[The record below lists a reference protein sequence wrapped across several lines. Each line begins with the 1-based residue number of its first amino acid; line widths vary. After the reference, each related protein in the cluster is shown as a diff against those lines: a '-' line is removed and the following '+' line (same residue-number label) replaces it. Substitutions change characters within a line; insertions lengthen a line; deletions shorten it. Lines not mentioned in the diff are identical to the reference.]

1 MSEGSGEAKTGAVGA
16 IFRQS
21 SPIFIFA
28 GIFILMSVASP
39 YFFAWSNF
47 MNVLRQ
53 SAVIGILAMG
63 QALVIM
69 TAGIDLS
76 VGSMMTL
83 SGCLI
88 ATSSTFWGMH
98 PIIAVMVGISA
109 AMLVGLINGFL
120 TAKVK
125 LYDFIATLGTKTA
138 IDGVSLLIT
147 DGLPVSKIPPSIT
160 VIGGKAISGG
170 IPIASIVFALIA
182 LISIVILGY
191 TTFGRNVL
199 AIGGNSEAARV
210 SGIDIAKTKIL
221 AMVFCGLCSGIGGIV
236 IVGRLNSANALM
248 GSNMELNS
256 IAAVVIGG
264 TSINGG
270 QGTMFGTIIG
280 VLTMGVLQNGL
291 ELLNI
296 SSFWQK
302 VILGLVIIAVVTL
315 DTYRRK
321 KLDADRR

>member
-1 MSEGSGEAKTGAVGA
+1 MSTVSA

-21 SPIFIFA
+21 SSVFIFA

-39 YFFAWSNF
+39 YFLAWNNF

-88 ATSSTFWGMH
+88 ATSSTAWGFH
-98 PIIAVMVGISA
+98 PLPAVLLGVASA
-109 AMLVGLINGFL
+109 VLVGLINGFL
-120 TAKVK
+120 TTKVR
-125 LYDFIATLGTKTA
+125 LYDFIATLGTRTT
-138 IDGVSLLIT
+138 IDGISLLIT
-147 DGLPVSKIPPSIT
+147 DGLPVTKIPPVIT
-160 VIGGKAISGG
+160 FIGGKTMGPG
-170 IPIASIVFALIA
+170 VPIASVVFITIA
-182 LISIVILGY
+182 ILGIIILGY

-199 AIGGNSEAARV
+199 AIGGNKEAARV
-210 SGIDIAKTKIL
+210 SGVNITMTKIM
-221 AMVFCGLCSGIGGIV
+221 AMSFCGLCSGIGGIV

-248 GSNMELNS
+248 GTNMELNS

-270 QGTMFGTIIG
+270 QGTMVGTIIG

-302 VILGLVIIAVVTL
+302 FILGLVIIAVVTL

-321 KLDADRR
+321 KMDSEKRQ